1 MHVPGVREA
10 VDRPGWTNPKPVE
23 PGEFGVTTPT
33 VEDSRTRGRR
43 ILLVAGLSIAA
54 ALALVVWR
62 TGSRG
67 SALDLD
73 GQSLDPLAVSR
84 GKGTV
89 LIFTRSDCPI
99 SNRYAPEVQ
108 RLADRFAPLG
118 IAFWLVYVDP
128 DEEPQAI
135 RRHLEEYGYGLPAL
149 RDTEHRLVRLA
160 GAKVT
165 PEAAVYASGREL
177 VYGGRIDNRY
187 FDYDRKRLTPTKR
200 DLEEA
205 LEALLAGREP
215 EVKRSPA
222 VGCYIADLID
232 E

>member
-1 MHVPGVREA
+1 
-10 VDRPGWTNPKPVE
+10 
-23 PGEFGVTTPT
+23 
-33 VEDSRTRGRR
+33 
-43 ILLVAGLSIAA
+43 
-54 ALALVVWR
+54 LALVVWR

-108 RLADRFAPLG
+108 RLADRFGPLG

-160 GAKVT
+160 GARVT
-165 PEAAVYASGREL
+165 PEAAVYTPGREL

-187 FDYDRKRLTPTKR
+187 SDYDRKRFSPTKR

-205 LEALLAGREP
+205 LEGLLAGRAP